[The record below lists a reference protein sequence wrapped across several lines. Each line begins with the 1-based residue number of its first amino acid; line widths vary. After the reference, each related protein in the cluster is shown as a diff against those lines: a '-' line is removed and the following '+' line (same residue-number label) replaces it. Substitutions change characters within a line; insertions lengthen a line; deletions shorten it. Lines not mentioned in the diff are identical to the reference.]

1 MVEKCNES
9 QIPALQ
15 NEGERVDFSLDPYV
29 APERGSLDMGDGI
42 FHGKKIIVLST
53 MTMTRKGPLD

>member
-29 APERGSLDMGDGI
+29 APERGSLDMGDGD
-42 FHGKKIIVLST
+42 LSWEENN
-53 MTMTRKGPLD
+53 RPQHDDHD